1 MKLLNTV
8 MPLLALPAMT
18 TVAQQRAAADK
29 PNVIFIYA
37 DDIGYGDLSCNGST
51 TIRTPNVE
59 RMAAEGVRFTNAHSA
74 AATSTPSRYAMLTGE
89 YAWRRAGTG
98 IADGDAAMI
107 IRPERYTMADMF
119 HDSGYAT
126 CAIGKWH
133 LGLGDVKGGQD
144 WNGSVGACP
153 NDIGFDYSFI
163 MAATGDRVPC
173 VFIENDRVYNLNPE
187 SPIFVDYKRNFE
199 GEPTGRDNPEL
210 LVVRPSHG
218 HDQSI
223 VNGISRIGYM
233 KGGKGALWDDSKIAE
248 TLTARAV
255 DFIGKNADRPFFLY
269 FATQDAHVPRVPADR
284 FRGKSGYGVRG
295 DVLLEF
301 DWSVGE
307 ILAAVK
313 AAGID
318 RNTIIILSS
327 DNGPVVDDGYADG
340 AVEALADHRPWGD
353 FRGGKY
359 SAYEAGTRVP
369 CLLRWTG
376 TVEPSVSNKLMSQL
390 DWFASF
396 ASLVGARLPEGAAP
410 DSDNYIDAWL
420 GGAAG
425 REYLVGQNAQNTLS
439 IMTEQWKYIEPSNR
453 PAYNKNVNIELGN
466 SKEEQLYDMVS
477 DPSER
482 NNVASARPEVLR
494 SLAAKL
500 NEVKDNRVNQ
510 PLVPTK

>member
-1 MKLLNTV
+1 MKILKPML
-8 MPLLALPAMT
+8 PLLALPAIT
-18 TVAQQRAAADK
+18 TAAQQRAAADK

-37 DDIGYGDLSCNGST
+37 DDIGYGDLSCNGSK
-51 TIRTPNVE
+51 TIHTPNVE
-59 RMAAEGVRFTNAHSA
+59 RIASEGVRFTNAHSA

-119 HDSGYAT
+119 HDAGYAT
-126 CAIGKWH
+126 AAIGKWH
-133 LGLGDVKGGQD
+133 LGLGDEKGKQD

-173 VFIENDRVYNLNPE
+173 VFIENDRVHNFNPL
-187 SPIFVDYKRNFE
+187 SPIYVDYRKNFP

-210 LVVRPSHG
+210 LVMKPSHG

-248 TLTARAV
+248 TLTSRAV
-255 DFIGKNADRPFFLY
+255 DFIAKNAHKPFFLY
-269 FATQDAHVPRVPADR
+269 FATQDAHVPRVPGER

-295 DVLLEF
+295 DVMIEF

-318 RNTIIILSS
+318 DNTIIILSS

-340 AVEALADHRPWGD
+340 AVEALGDHRPWGD
-353 FRGGKY
+353 FRGGKC
-359 SAYEAGTRVP
+359 SAFE
-369 CLLRWTG
+369 L
-376 TVEPSVSNKLMSQL
+376 
-390 DWFASF
+390 
-396 ASLVGARLPEGAAP
+396 GA
-410 DSDNYIDAWL
+410 DC
-420 GGAAG
+420 G
-425 REYLVGQNAQNTLS
+425 REYFVGQNAQNTLS
-439 IMTEQWKYIEPSNR
+439 ILTKEWKYIEPSNR

-466 SKEEQLYDMVS
+466 NKDAQLYDMVHDS
-477 DPSER
+477 AEQH
-482 NNVASARPEVLR
+482 NVAASHPDVIKR
-494 SLAAKL
+494 LAAKL
-500 NEVKDNRVNQ
+500 NTVKDNRINQ
-510 PLVPTK
+510 PLLP

>member
-1 MKLLNTV
+1 MKILKTML
-8 MPLLALPAMT
+8 PLLALPAIT
-18 TVAQQRAAADK
+18 TAAQQRAAADK

-37 DDIGYGDLSCNGST
+37 DDIGYGDLSCNGSK
-51 TIRTPNVE
+51 TIHTPNVE
-59 RMAAEGVRFTNAHSA
+59 RIASEGVRFTNAHSA

-119 HDSGYAT
+119 HDAGYAT
-126 CAIGKWH
+126 AAIGKWH
-133 LGLGDVKGGQD
+133 LGLGDEKGKQD

-173 VFIENDRVYNLNPE
+173 VFIENDRVHNFNPL
-187 SPIFVDYKRNFE
+187 SPIYVDYRKNFP

-210 LVVRPSHG
+210 LVMKPSHG

-248 TLTARAV
+248 TLTSRAV
-255 DFIGKNADRPFFLY
+255 DFIAKNAHKPFFLY
-269 FATQDAHVPRVPADR
+269 FATQDAHVPRVPGER

-295 DVLLEF
+295 DVMIEF

-318 RNTIIILSS
+318 DNTIIILSS

-340 AVEALADHRPWGD
+340 AVEALGDHRPRGD

-359 SAYEAGTRVP
+359 SALEAGTRVP
-369 CLLRWTG
+369 CLLRWNG
-376 TVEPSVSNKLMSQL
+376 SVKPAVSHELMSQL

-396 ASLVGARLPEGAAP
+396 AALIGARLPEGAAP
-410 DSDNYIDAWL
+410 DSENFLNAWL
-420 GGAAG
+420 GADCG
-425 REYLVGQNAQNTLS
+425 REYFVGQNAQNTLS
-439 IMTEQWKYIEPSNR
+439 ILTKEWKYIEPSNR

-466 SKEEQLYDMVS
+466 NKDAQLYDMVHDS
-477 DPSER
+477 AEQH
-482 NNVASARPEVLR
+482 NVAASHPDVIKR
-494 SLAAKL
+494 LAAKL
-500 NEVKDNRVNQ
+500 NTVKDNRINQ
-510 PLVPTK
+510 PLLP

>member
-1 MKLLNTV
+1 MKLLNA
-8 MPLLALPAMT
+8 MLPLFALPVLTAA
-18 TVAQQRAAADK
+18 AQHRAASDR

-37 DDIGYGDLSCNGST
+37 DDIGYGDLSCNGSK

-59 RMAAEGVRFTNAHSA
+59 RLAQEGVRFTNAHSA

-89 YAWRRAGTG
+89 YAWRRSGTG

-107 IRPERYTMADMF
+107 IRPDRYTMARMF
-119 HDSGYAT
+119 KDSGYST

-133 LGLGDVKGGQD
+133 LGLGDESGEQD

-173 VFIENDRVYNLNPE
+173 VFIENDRVHNLNPE
-187 SPIFVDYKRNFE
+187 SPIFVDYKKNFE

-210 LVVRPSHG
+210 LVVKPSHG
-218 HDQSI
+218 HNQSI

-255 DFIGKNADRPFFLY
+255 DFIGKNAEKPFFLY
-269 FATQDAHVPRVPADR
+269 FATQDAHVPRVPGER
-284 FRGKSGYGVRG
+284 FKGTSGYGVRG
-295 DVLLEF
+295 DVMLEF

-307 ILAAVK
+307 ILEAVK

-318 RNTIIILSS
+318 DNTIIILSS

-340 AVEALADHRPWGD
+340 AVETLGNHRPWGE

-359 SAYEAGTRVP
+359 SAFEAGTRVP
-369 CLLRWTG
+369 CILRWSG
-376 TVEPSVSNKLMSQL
+376 NVEPRVSDCLVSQL

-396 ASLVGARLPEGAAP
+396 AALLGVNLPEGAAP
-410 DSDNYIDAWL
+410 DSENYIDTWL
-420 GGAAG
+420 GGNCG
-425 REYLVGQNAQNTLS
+425 REYFVGQNAQNTLS
-439 IMTEQWKYIEPSNR
+439 ILMGEWKYIEPSNR
-453 PAYNKNVNIELGN
+453 PAYNRYVNIELGN
-466 SKEEQLYDMVS
+466 NPEGQLYHIAS

-482 NNVASARPEVLR
+482 QNVASSHPDVLR
-494 SLAAKL
+494 HLAAKL
-500 NEVKDNRVNQ
+500 DEVKDNRVNQ
-510 PLVPTK
+510 PLRSK